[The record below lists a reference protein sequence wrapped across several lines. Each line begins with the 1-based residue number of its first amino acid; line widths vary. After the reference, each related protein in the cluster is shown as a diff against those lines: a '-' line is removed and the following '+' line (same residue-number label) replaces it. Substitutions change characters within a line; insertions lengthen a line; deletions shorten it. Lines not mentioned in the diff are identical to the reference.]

1 MLRSPLS
8 QYSFINNF
16 SGQIAYESWSL
27 SLYNVVFTLLP
38 PLVIGV
44 FDQFVSARM
53 LDRYPQLYKLGQQNY
68 FFSPKAFWLWV
79 VNALYHSLVSL
90 HIRSSPCSRTLTHL
104 QSSQLLFVLSLCVFW
119 GSLIATDGAD
129 GGHWVW
135 GTTLYL
141 AVLLTVLGKA
151 ALVSE

>member
-1 MLRSPLS
+1 
-8 QYSFINNF
+8 
-16 SGQIAYESWSL
+16 
-27 SLYNVVFTLLP
+27 
-38 PLVIGV
+38 
-44 FDQFVSARM
+44 M
-53 LDRYPQLYKLGQQNY
+53 LDRYPQLYRLGQQNY

-79 VNALYHSLVSL
+79 INAIYHSLVRPLPRARFASCGVRPT
-90 HIRSSPCSRTLTHL
+90 RSPSP
-104 QSSQLLFVLSLCVFW
+104 QALFILSLCVFW
-119 GSLIATDGAD
+119 GSLIATDGGE